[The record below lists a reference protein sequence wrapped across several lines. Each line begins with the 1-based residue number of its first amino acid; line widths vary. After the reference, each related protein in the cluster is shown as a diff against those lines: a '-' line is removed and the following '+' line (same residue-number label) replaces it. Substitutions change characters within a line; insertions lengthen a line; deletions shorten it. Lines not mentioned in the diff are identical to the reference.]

1 MKTKMFS
8 LLIAVAIS
16 SQISAFPLIEKN
28 NEGNVEIE
36 KEKLSERTNILFEMN
51 LDENSG
57 ILTVDVAGSFDQYSS
72 VSVTSNRG
80 SEYFF
85 QFVKNEIDQL
95 TFNVSELEK
104 GSYFVVLNT
113 NDEIR
118 IIRFLI
124 N

>member
-8 LLIAVAIS
+8 LLIAIATS
-16 SQISAFPLIEKN
+16 SQINAFPLIEKN
-28 NEGNVEIE
+28 NKGNVKLE
-36 KEKLSERTNILFEMN
+36 KEKLSERADILFEMN

-57 ILTVDVAGSFDQYSS
+57 ILTVDVAGSFDQFSS

-95 TFNVSELEK
+95 TFNLSELEK

>member
-1 MKTKMFS
+1 MKIKMFS

-16 SQISAFPLIEKN
+16 SQINAFPLIEKN
-28 NEGNVEIE
+28 NKGNVKLE
-36 KEKLSERTNILFEMN
+36 KEKLSERADILFEMN